1 MSQSRSHTTTVHE
14 DVPVSLRLSRPAID
28 AQRLNDTLQLSCQW
42 GATPDGGMDR
52 LALNDDDARVRRWY
66 IGECEKVGCQV
77 TVDAMGNIFAVRPGK
92 QQGAP
97 IAMGSHL
104 DTQPTGGRYDGILG
118 CLAALEVL
126 RACHEAGYET
136 IHPLVAIVWTNE
148 EGARFIPSML
158 GSAVWAGMKPVEFGH
173 SRTDDAGVSVRE
185 ELERHNFL
193 GVTASSHEQIPLKA
207 HFELHIEQGPILDTA
222 AHPVAVVT
230 GVQAFRWFEIK
241 VKGRGSHAGTTPMH
255 LRHNPLTAFCR
266 MALSAEELA
275 VRFGGLATI
284 GRVGSLATQSTN
296 CILDDVVFHLDIRHH
311 DDDQLNRLEAAV
323 RESFAKIVEETLGVR
338 LASWEPLTA
347 SQAVQFDPLAVD
359 CVRHA
364 CKAYPKEEIISGAGH
379 DSVNTSKRCPTA
391 MIFIRCKDGVSHHP
405 SEYSTPEDI
414 AVGGRVLLDA
424 VCRYDSTV

>member
-1 MSQSRSHTTTVHE
+1 MSLSQSHITTVQG
-14 DVPVSLRLSRPAID
+14 DVPVSLRLSRPAIN

-42 GATPDGGMDR
+42 GVTPDGGMDR

-66 IGECEKVGCQV
+66 IEECEKVGCQV
-77 TVDAMGNIFAVRPGK
+77 TIDAMGNIFAVRPGK
-92 QQGAP
+92 QQGPP

-136 IHPLVAIVWTNE
+136 NHPLAAIVWTNE

-158 GSAVWAGMKPVEFGH
+158 GSAVWSGVKPIEFGQ
-173 SRTDDAGVSVRE
+173 SRVDEAGVSVRE
-185 ELERHNFL
+185 ELERHDFL
-193 GVTASSHEQIPLKA
+193 GDTASSHEQIPLKA
-207 HFELHIEQGPILDTA
+207 HFELHIEQGPILDAA

-241 VKGRGSHAGTTPMH
+241 VQGRGSHAGTTPMH
-255 LRHNPLTAFCR
+255 LRHNPLTAFCE
-266 MALSAEELA
+266 MALTAEQLA
-275 VRFGGLATI
+275 VSFGGLATI
-284 GRVGSLATQSTN
+284 GRLGSLASQSTN

-311 DDDQLNRLEAAV
+311 DDDKLDQLEAAI
-323 RESFAKIVEETLGVR
+323 RESFAKIAEQALGVR

-347 SQAVQFDPLAVD
+347 SQAVRFDPLAVD
-359 CVRHA
+359 CVRNA

-405 SEYSTPEDI
+405 SEYSTREDV
-414 AVGGRVLLDA
+414 AVGGSVLLDA
-424 VCRYDSTV
+424 VCRYDSAV